1 MEGHKRKKEMGK
13 KSVLS
18 KLIQKKIVPRNN
30 VKNKLNIL
38 LKKKMKKYLNF
49 IKYTVTAGHKQ
60 SKNQELEKFLLLYDN
75 DIITLRKKRWNMYK
89 INQYHK

>member
-30 VKNKLNIL
+30 IKNKLNIL

-49 IKYTVTAGHKQ
+49 IKYTVTAGHK
-60 SKNQELEKFLLLYDN
+60 
-75 DIITLRKKRWNMYK
+75 
-89 INQYHK
+89 